1 MSLSIV
7 PVTFRQ
13 ACAFIAEHH
22 RHHKPPRG
30 MVFCLGIANSG
41 RLVGVAT
48 VGRPVARAYQD
59 GHTLEVNRTCTDGTR
74 NANSML
80 YGAAWQ
86 AARALGYRR
95 LITYTNSQLTGPLCE
110 AAAKGGACE
119 HASCAAIAAGESG
132 GSLRAAGWRVVAERP
147 ARSNWAESS
156 RELRHLRDPD
166 GPGGV
171 QRSLWEA
178 S

>member
-1 MSLSIV
+1 MTLSVV

-13 ACAFIAEHH
+13 ACAFIAQHH

-30 MVFCLGIANSG
+30 MVFCFGVEQG
-41 RLVGVAT
+41 GVLVGVAT

-59 GHTLEVNRTCTDGTR
+59 GYTLEVNRTCTDGAR
-74 NANSML
+74 NANSLM
-80 YGAAWQ
+80 YGNAWQ
-86 AARALGYRR
+86 VAKRLGYRR
-95 LITYTNSQLTGPLCE
+95 LITYTQD
-110 AAAKGGACE
+110 
-119 HASCAAIAAGESG
+119 GESG
-132 GSLRAAGWRVVAERP
+132 ASLKGAGWQVVAERQ
-147 ARSNWAESS
+147 ARANWAESS